1 MALTNRPGGLLVTRG
16 LGGVPTQVIVQGFL
30 PFLVEVVEEAIR
42 TSGGKVVKRTKRAYD
57 EIDEYNISV
66 QLVAINGKDLF
77 EPIINN
83 IRYSVKDTNIS
94 ISASAK
100 KLVIQSPDININVK
114 IVENK

>member
-16 LGGVPTQVIVQGFL
+16 LGGGPTQVIVRGFL
-30 PFLVEVVEEAIR
+30 PFLVEIVEEAIR
-42 TSGGKVVKRTKRAYD
+42 TSGGKVVKRSKRVYD
-57 EIDEYNISV
+57 QIEEYNISV

-83 IRYSVKDTNIS
+83 IRYTAKYSDIS

-100 KLVIQSPDININVK
+100 KLTIQSPNININVK